1 MKKWLKFLAAPL
13 FCIFFI
19 LVFFIKLLDG
29 NALEEAAMIA
39 LYVGGIGSIVVGLWL
54 GASDGINWED
64 DEPVKWG
71 GRKKR

>member
-1 MKKWLKFLAAPL
+1 MKKWLKFLVAPL

-29 NALEEAAMIA
+29 NALVAAMIA
-39 LYVGGIGSIVVGLWL
+39 LYVGGIGSIVGGLWL
-54 GASDGINWED
+54 GTSDRINWED